1 MLMLLQLSSMES
13 FQQLI
18 ENRQN
23 GRRLG
28 MLTVTIP
35 DQEWFND
42 VTQEFVEIKGRDLIL
57 EHSLVSLSKWE
68 SLYHKPFLTREEKTR
83 AETLNYIKC
92 MTITQN
98 VPDVIFKAIDA
109 KTINLVMAYIENPM
123 TATTFTED
131 EKQKKVNKDVI
142 TAEIIYYWM
151 VALQIPMECQ
161 KWHLNRLLTLIN
173 VCNIK
178 NQPKKMSKAEI
189 LRRNRTLNAQ
199 RRAQLNTR
207 G

>member
-1 MLMLLQLSSMES
+1 
-13 FQQLI
+13 
-18 ENRQN
+18 
-23 GRRLG
+23 
-28 MLTVTIP
+28 MLTITVP
-35 DQEWFND
+35 DKEWFND
-42 VTQEFVEIKGRDLIL
+42 VTQEFVDIKGRELIL

-98 VPDVIFKAIDA
+98 VPDILYKALGSETVAMIS
-109 KTINLVMAYIENPM
+109 AYIENPM
-123 TATTFTED
+123 TATTFTES
-131 EKQKKVNKDVI
+131 EQKQKINREVI

-151 VALQIPMECQ
+151 IALQIPMECQ

-178 NQPKKMSKAEI
+178 NQPKKMSKGEI
-189 LRRNRTLNAQ
+189 LRRNRALNAQ
-199 RRAQLNTR
+199 RRQQLNTR

>member
-1 MLMLLQLSSMES
+1 
-13 FQQLI
+13 
-18 ENRQN
+18 
-23 GRRLG
+23 
-28 MLTVTIP
+28 MLTITIP

-42 VTQEFVEIKGRDLIL
+42 VTQEFVDIKGRDITL

-68 SLYHKPFLTREEKTR
+68 SMYHKPFLTREEKTR
-83 AETLNYIKC
+83 SETLNYIKC

-98 VPDVIFKAIDA
+98 VPDTIFKAIDA
-109 KTINLVMAYIENPM
+109 QTINQVSAYIENPM

-131 EKQKKVNKDVI
+131 EKKKKVNRDII

-151 VALQIPMECQ
+151 IALQIPMECQ

-178 NQPKKMSKAEI
+178 NQPKKMSKGEI
-189 LRRNRTLNAQ
+189 LRRNRALNAQ
-199 RRAQLNTR
+199 RRQQLNTR

>member
-1 MLMLLQLSSMES
+1 MLKFS
-13 FQQLI
+13 
-18 ENRQN
+18 
-23 GRRLG
+23 
-28 MLTVTIP
+28 IP
-35 DQEWFND
+35 NQELFNED
-42 VTQEFVEIKGRDLIL
+42 AEEFVHVKGRDLIL

-68 SLYHKPFLTREEKTR
+68 SKYHKPFLTKEDKSREESI
-83 AETLNYIKC
+83 EYIKC

-98 VPDVIFKAIDA
+98 VSDEIYIALTNKM
-109 KTINLVMAYIENPM
+109 INEVSEYIENPM
-123 TATTFTED
+123 TATTFTEK
-131 EKQKKVNKDVI
+131 EQTQAINREII

-178 NQPKKMSKAEI
+178 SQPKKKMSRGEA
-189 LRRNRTLNAQ
+189 LARNRVLNAE
-199 RRAQLNTR
+199 RRKRLNTP